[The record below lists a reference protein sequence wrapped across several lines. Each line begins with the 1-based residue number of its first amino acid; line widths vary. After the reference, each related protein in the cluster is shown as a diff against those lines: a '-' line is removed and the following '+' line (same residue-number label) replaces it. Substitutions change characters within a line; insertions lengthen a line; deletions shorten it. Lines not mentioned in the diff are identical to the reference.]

1 LKQQKLD
8 SVLVQRSKCSKEK
21 TQIIN
26 SLVLNVIVKGQ
37 RPLSLVEDESVK
49 DLLAY
54 LEPGYTLPGR
64 KHFTSAVQTKYA
76 TVREKLSS
84 MLSEVEYISIT
95 ADTWTSLATESYL
108 TVTVHYVSQEW
119 ELKSHVLGTLLL
131 EERHTGEHLSTWIV
145 EMLSKFGVSPS
156 KVVAVVHDNASNMVS
171 AINILKSTYGIESIR
186 CAAHTLQLAVNS
198 TLSQDNTVKSTLTC
212 ARKLVEFFN
221 RSSVAHSSLRQQQEK
236 MNLNPLNLVQ
246 DVPTRWGSS
255 FHMCER
261 LVALRLPLTMV
272 MANPAIIEKSKR
284 QQLELRS
291 EQWAV
296 LETICELLQPFATL
310 TKYLEAQ
317 SYVSVSA
324 VQPLIKGIIGA
335 MNVAADDSD
344 YAKSFKEAAV
354 DELLSRFENLFSP
367 LPSDVSAVPVA
378 LRALALDIRFHKL
391 KSLAGRQARFIRLSI
406 ENELVQE
413 QVTDVVPSANGSNT
427 SSTQTV
433 ASQNVSV
440 GNLLSYLQEQ
450 GHSDDDEDVASEGN
464 WFTPG
469 AVRRQM
475 ANFVA
480 QSQQS
485 HDVDTLEWW
494 KANESRYKALSGAAR
509 KYLAIPATSA
519 PSERVFSVAGNI
531 CNRRRASLSSDNLDA
546 LVFLNANADLLS

>member
-1 LKQQKLD
+1 
-8 SVLVQRSKCSKEK
+8 
-21 TQIIN
+21 
-26 SLVLNVIVKGQ
+26 
-37 RPLSLVEDESVK
+37 
-49 DLLAY
+49 
-54 LEPGYTLPGR
+54 
-64 KHFTSAVQTKYA
+64 
-76 TVREKLSS
+76 
-84 MLSEVEYISIT
+84 
-95 ADTWTSLATESYL
+95 
-108 TVTVHYVSQEW
+108 
-119 ELKSHVLGTLLL
+119 
-131 EERHTGEHLSTWIV
+131 
-145 EMLSKFGVSPS
+145 MLSKFGVSPS

-171 AINILKSTYGIESIR
+171 AMNILKSTYGIESIR

-246 DVPTRWGSS
+246 DVPTRWSSS

-378 LRALALDIRFHKL
+378 L
-391 KSLAGRQARFIRLSI
+391 Q
-406 ENELVQE
+406 
-413 QVTDVVPSANGSNT
+413 
-427 SSTQTV
+427 
-433 ASQNVSV
+433 
-440 GNLLSYLQEQ
+440 LLNKNYIM
-450 GHSDDDEDVASEGN
+450 
-464 WFTPG
+464 T
-469 AVRRQM
+469 
-475 ANFVA
+475 
-480 QSQQS
+480 
-485 HDVDTLEWW
+485 
-494 KANESRYKALSGAAR
+494 
-509 KYLAIPATSA
+509 
-519 PSERVFSVAGNI
+519 
-531 CNRRRASLSSDNLDA
+531 
-546 LVFLNANADLLS
+546 